1 MEVETG
7 VRRVLQDSYRRAMR
21 QPSPSPATPRG
32 FGVLSTTGRKTGKRR
47 RRCVRAIQEGNKV
60 YLVSLR
66 SRYGALFR
74 NIQAEPH
81 VTLRIRGGIFPAL
94 ANEVTDPKEYE
105 QAKTAYCGTLN
116 PFDRLE
122 HRAHRKGRPTPER
135 IRALHEHWFWV
146 GTPVVIDLSVKES

>member
-1 MEVETG
+1 
-7 VRRVLQDSYRRAMR
+7 
-21 QPSPSPATPRG
+21 
-32 FGVLSTTGRKTGKRR
+32 
-47 RRCVRAIQEGNKV
+47 
-60 YLVSLR
+60 
-66 SRYGALFR
+66 
-74 NIQAEPH
+74 